1 MGIGITNVNRQSV
14 LGGSQSTG
22 TASPQI
28 LYTAPITERGHGCAW
43 VARCMAKETSKEKV
57 MSEPSVPGGRRVSR
71 QEEEGWAWR
80 KQARQRKPGRVRR
93 YGQPDVTK
101 SLASPE
107 WAGQAGTAES

>member
-1 MGIGITNVNRQSV
+1 MNRQSV

-57 MSEPSVPGGRRVSR
+57 MSEPSVPGGEGSADRKRRRGHGES
-71 QEEEGWAWR
+71 
-80 KQARQRKPGRVRR
+80 KPGR
-93 YGQPDVTK
+93 GNPAGSGDMD
-101 SLASPE
+101 SLM
-107 WAGQAGTAES
+107 